1 MDESAAKDNDK
12 KGDKLAMLPNGTAFI
27 VIDEA
32 TGHQFEWMQ
41 VIVEGYEKQK
51 TYVYKKFTEK
61 LESTKES
68 AEIKFSDKAVSVE
81 NQQATDWTHK
91 ESSSVWF
98 EKKTAS
104 WCVVVETEHK
114 STGGAQLTTRMN
126 DAVDFGLWRI
136 LSENSK
142 KAGARLMKIPMHNQK
157 TRIARQIYFCKSSG
171 LVSLPTTRFK
181 LKDSCCPSSQILRPS
196 RQDARSR
203 DCANT

>member
-1 MDESAAKDNDK
+1 MNQQQKTMIK
-12 KGDKLAMLPNGTAFI
+12 KATSWQCFLADSTFI

-104 WCVVVETEHK
+104 WCVVVERPSRK

-142 KAGARLMKIPMHNQK
+142 EGGSTSYERYRCTIQK
-157 TRIARQIYFCKSSG
+157 TRIARQIYFAKAQDWFLSPRPDSN
-171 LVSLPTTRFK
+171 LRFLLPFLT
-181 LKDSCCPSSQILRPS
+181 
-196 RQDARSR
+196 
-203 DCANT
+203 NT